1 MMIDALSAVL
11 IGIISA
17 GHCLGMC
24 GGLTVAFGVNS
35 KGTSVLAAYNLGRIT
50 TYTGLGFL
58 IGAGLS
64 WLPASTVPALRLIAA
79 ALLVLIAL
87 YYLNIAA
94 WITRVE
100 SLALPLWRRLQPLA
114 KRWLPVT
121 TLRQAY
127 PLGLVWGFLPCGLV
141 YSALGFAATAANP
154 WASAGLMLCFGFGT
168 LPAMMLTG
176 AAAKPFQRGLNRPW
190 VRRALGGSLL
200 VFAAWLAFQAVSM
213 GH

>member
-1 MMIDALSAVL
+1 MMVDALSAFL

-24 GGLTVAFGVNS
+24 GGLTLAFGVNS
-35 KGTSVLAAYNLGRIT
+35 KGTAVLAAYNLGRIS

-58 IGAGLS
+58 IGAGLA
-64 WLPASTVPALRLIAA
+64 WLPASAIPVLRLIAS

-87 YYLNIAA
+87 YYLNIAS

-100 SLALPLWRRLQPLA
+100 HLALPLWRRVQPLA
-114 KRWLPVT
+114 RRWLPVT
-121 TLRQAY
+121 RVRQAY

-154 WASAGLMLCFGFGT
+154 WASASLMLCFGLGT

-176 AAAKPFQRGLNRPW
+176 AAARPFQRGLNLPW
-190 VRRALGGSLL
+190 VRRLLGISLL
-200 VFAAWLAFQAVSM
+200 ALATWLAFQAISM

>member
-1 MMIDALSAVL
+1 MMVDAVSALL

-24 GGLTVAFGVNS
+24 GGLTLAFGVNS
-35 KGTSVLAAYNLGRIT
+35 KGPAVLLAYNLGRIS
-50 TYTGLGFL
+50 TYAGLGFL

-64 WLPASTVPALRLIAA
+64 WLPTSTIPVLRLIAA
-79 ALLVLIAL
+79 GLLVLIAL

-94 WITRVE
+94 WITRIE
-100 SLALPLWRRLQPLA
+100 QFALPLWRHLQPLTR
-114 KRWLPVT
+114 RWLPVT
-121 TLRQAY
+121 TARKAY

-141 YSALGFAATAANP
+141 YSALGFAGSAASP
-154 WASAGLMLCFGFGT
+154 WGSAVLMLCFGLGT

-176 AAAKPFQRGLNRPW
+176 AAAQPFQRGLRNIW
-190 VRRALGGSLL
+190 VRRLIGGSLL
-200 VFAAWLAFQAVSM
+200 VFAAWLAFEAVSM